1 MTNTESTIHNFLVKP
16 LLCLVIISGCYS
28 QNAYPN
34 GWEHTS
40 IDFNVL
46 VLALDDPNPNIR
58 RRAAE
63 SLGFRQQTGT
73 TDALLTRLKKNEA
86 DGRVRQEIYS
96 ALGKIGEKE
105 ALSAIQD
112 CLGKERDIAARAQC
126 AGALGNIHSELAEQ
140 LALKGIHDEN
150 NLVRVQAVASLGSFG
165 SEAAVQALKVL
176 VKDKNTSIKNTA
188 LLSLGR
194 TGSME
199 ATKVLIESL
208 GQSSNREQTL
218 FSLQA
223 LTFLASPGTAEAI
236 REIYAQSSDEEIKR
250 YALVAMANTRAQGS
264 ESLFLDALS
273 SEDSETR
280 VLGLVVLRN
289 FGGPGE
295 VPAIIERAL
304 NESSDLLLEDSDQL
318 FLNPTRTIVKLQ
330 LLNEYLKTII
340 RLDPESGEQL
350 YAQSV
355 MPKLIPRSSS
365 AHLKIAQG
373 FYEARW
379 QSLYGLGYTG
389 TDKAGEII
397 KAALTD
403 PDARIR
409 AVATRSLGVL
419 ENSKFVDSIQT
430 MLFDEAAEVRWL
442 AARVLGRLDAA
453 GSIDALIEMLN
464 DTSAQVRLESV
475 LSLGYLNAQAAK
487 QKLSELAE
495 DDPDLRVTE
504 AAIYAASLIE

>member
-1 MTNTESTIHNFLVKP
+1 MIDQSKQV
-16 LLCLVIISGCYS
+16 LLCLVVISGCYS
-28 QNAYPN
+28 QYAYSN

-63 SLGFRQQTGT
+63 SLGFRQQAGT
-73 TDALLTRLKKNEA
+73 TDALLARLEKNETDA
-86 DGRVRQEIYS
+86 RVRQEIYG
-96 ALGKIGEKE
+96 ALGKVGEKT
-105 ALSAIQD
+105 ALGAVQA
-112 CLGKERDIAARAQC
+112 CLEKEKDIVVRAQC
-126 AGALGNIHSELAEQ
+126 AGALGNIDSELAEQ
-140 LALKGIHDEN
+140 LALKGIHDEDN
-150 NLVRVQAVASLGSFG
+150 RVRVQAVASLGSFR
-165 SEAAVQALKVL
+165 SAAAVQALKML
-176 VKDKNTSIKNTA
+176 ANDKFTPIKNTA

-199 ATKVLIESL
+199 ATAVLVESL
-208 GQSSNREQTL
+208 AQSSNREQAL
-218 FSLQA
+218 VSLQA
-223 LTFLASPGTAEAI
+223 LTLLADPDTAEAI
-236 REIYAQSSDEEIKR
+236 RKVYTQSSDEEIKR

-280 VLGLVVLRN
+280 ILGLVVLRN

-295 VPAIIERAL
+295 VPAIIERAMI
-304 NESSDLLLEDSDQL
+304 ESSDLFVEESDQL
-318 FLNPTRTIVKLQ
+318 LLNPTVTIIKLQ

-340 RLDPESGEQL
+340 RLKPGSGEPL
-350 YAQSV
+350 YARSSKT
-355 MPKLIPRSSS
+355 KLIPRSSS

-373 FYEARW
+373 FYESRW

-389 TDKAGEII
+389 TVKAGEII

-419 ENSKFVDSIQT
+419 ENPGHIDSVQA
-430 MLFDEAAEVRWL
+430 MLFDEVAEVRWI
-442 AARVLGRLDAA
+442 AARVLGRLNATN
-453 GSIDALIEMLN
+453 SIDALIEMLN
-464 DTSAQVRLESV
+464 DTSAQVRLESA

-487 QKLSELAE
+487 QKLSKLAE
-495 DDPDLRVTE
+495 NDPDRRVSE